1 MCKVRTH
8 EQWVLRALPTP
19 THVRLAL
26 WNLSSV
32 GVIKMQV
39 PRGACFGGSA
49 LGATTEGACVC
60 ESVGAE
66 LSCGVEFLCRV
77 VKEGQ
82 PCQILAELE
91 VRSLRK

>member
-1 MCKVRTH
+1 
-8 EQWVLRALPTP
+8 
-19 THVRLAL
+19 
-26 WNLSSV
+26 
-32 GVIKMQV
+32 MQV

-60 ESVGAE
+60 ESLGAE